1 MFHRRDLTADLISSD
16 VARVDDPWT
25 LNQSFLDGRIAA
37 GDKMI
42 LSLPKQD
49 IRPGSYLER
58 EVQHLQ
64 SNDYQWVNQWAL
76 RPME

>member
-1 MFHRRDLTADLISSD
+1 
-16 VARVDDPWT
+16 
-25 LNQSFLDGRIAA
+25 
-37 GDKMI
+37 MI